1 MTTWSVTSS
10 HPGGVEI
17 CTGTATTTAQA
28 RAAALAATR
37 ARHAHLNIADAC
49 RYTLHID
56 GQCTA
61 IFATAAQQPGV
72 DVDRE
77 QLDELLDRLDATPMP
92 AELDTASCR

>member
-1 MTTWSVTSS
+1 MTTWSLTSS
-10 HPGGVEI
+10 HPGDVQI

-37 ARHAHLNIADAC
+37 ARHAHLNVAGAC

-61 IFATAAQQPGV
+61 IIATTAQQLGD
-72 DVDRE
+72 DVDPE
-77 QLDELLDRLDATPMP
+77 QLDELFDRLGATPMP
-92 AELDTASCR
+92 AELDTAGYR